1 MQEIRIQTDINAQ
14 KLELPSNHVCCE
26 TMYLQ
31 KLIVDT
37 GPKPQTCQIL
47 DL

>member
-1 MQEIRIQTDINAQ
+1 MQEIRIHTDINAQ
-14 KLELPSNHVCCE
+14 KLDLPSNHVCCE

-37 GPKPQTCQIL
+37 GANPKSAKS
-47 DL
+47 